1 MMSCQPLSAC
11 VGEFDGDNLPGVLYL
26 ATTYGAGFVNVTVEA
41 ESFSTQAQFQNG
53 AQSGIAA
60 RLDNAREGS
69 YDALSNL
76 YAPIDVLSGEDLTS
90 AFENLV
96 PHEHYQLRRASEAHL
111 ELFAN
116 QMRDVALGQGRA
128 EASGQAMAAG
138 FTADPH
144 KMDEFTEKVLRFWR
158 GKREKLP
165 NFRAAARIAFALKPN
180 SASCERVF
188 SLLKQFFGEQEDD
201 SLADLIQAILMLNYN
216 NRSPG

>member
-1 MMSCQPLSAC
+1 MEEKELRPLMVVEKERVRKDIVKALKE
-11 VGEFDGDNLPGVLYL
+11 VYAYIKGRFDGECAQPG
-26 ATTYGAGFVNVTVEA
+26 TYSCKEEYALFDRLRI
-41 ESFSTQAQFQNG
+41 FSP
-53 AQSGIAA
+53 A
-60 RLDNAREGS
+60 RA
-69 YDALSNL
+69 
-76 YAPIDVLSGEDLTS
+76 
-90 AFENLV
+90 
-96 PHEHYQLRRASEAHL
+96 L
-111 ELFAN
+111 ELDIITSDGIKAMVAEMGHDD
-116 QMRDVALGQGRA
+116 MRAL
-128 EASGQAMAAG
+128 EAGMIREIADYKAMAAG

>member
-1 MMSCQPLSAC
+1 M
-11 VGEFDGDNLPGVLYL
+11 L
-26 ATTYGAGFVNVTVEA
+26 AKEA
-41 ESFSTQAQFQNG
+41 DADLAASWRLFSG
-53 AQSGIAA
+53 
-60 RLDNAREGS
+60 RRGS
-69 YDALSNL
+69 
-76 YAPIDVLSGEDLTS
+76 
-90 AFENLV
+90 
-96 PHEHYQLRRASEAHL
+96 
-111 ELFAN
+111 
-116 QMRDVALGQGRA
+116 ALGCGRGCWA
-128 EASGQAMAAG
+128 ASPPSGLAAHCCWTLARMRG
-138 FTADPH
+138 RSSSPTRGHRDRSRSRDRGGGERSRPRERDRDPH